1 MSWLIF
7 IRLQEK
13 FSGAAMTELHTI
25 NITSVN
31 VVKEEL
37 VVALDSAAS
46 HLDKFVADTTRKLP
60 LEQCLGNLKQV
71 SGVLQ
76 MVQLR
81 AGELLAQE
89 QITALTEV
97 LEERQQASEELLE
110 ALGTGF
116 YVLNRYLDFV
126 QNRAIVRQELL
137 IPYINQLRAARSQ
150 PPVPESHFF
159 RCKVNAPV
167 PGMDTSAV
175 MSEDLGSFVRR
186 FRHMY
191 QVGLLALLRGKPR
204 GPAYTMMAR
213 ALERIASITMGRPN
227 GRLWLVAG
235 TALTGMAASEMRIS
249 RSRVMVFSLFDRWL
263 RALQKGSDTALDQ
276 PAPPILLKECI
287 YWLALSKPEGTG
299 AKLLEAFAAQPL
311 AYTEEE
317 LERERAS
324 LGGPAATA
332 ISAVASALDEE
343 LSGVRRMLD
352 DIELIGDSAAD
363 ETDGL
368 AVTLQRVASTLQ
380 MLNFKRVGASLSSA
394 LAEYQSAASAASAA
408 GAGGSTVDSALQK
421 LTGQVLMVDNTVRA
435 LKQSGSIDL
444 DEYGQA
450 DIAFEHSQL
459 AEAEVAVLKEAE
471 AGLALIKR
479 ALAAYAGSGFDHGH
493 IRNVSTILN
502 SVRGGL
508 IVLNLRRAAA
518 VVGGLLNFV
527 ETVVDRQGAPPNVEQ
542 LLDTFAD
549 AIISLEYY
557 LNEVKLHR
565 QADAQSLNLAV
576 ESLAVLGYPVEAA

>member
-1 MSWLIF
+1 
-7 IRLQEK
+7 
-13 FSGAAMTELHTI
+13 MTELHTI

-37 VVALDSAAS
+37 AVALDNAAS

-60 LEQCLGNLKQV
+60 LEQCLADLKQV

-89 QITALTEV
+89 QITALSEV
-97 LEERQQASEELLE
+97 LEGRRQANEELME

-126 QNRAIVRQELL
+126 QNRAIARQELL

-175 MSEDLGSFVRR
+175 MSEDLRSFVRR

-235 TALTGMAASEMRIS
+235 AALTGMAAREMRFS

-263 RALQKGSDTALDQ
+263 RALQKESDTALDQ

-287 YWLALSKPEGTG
+287 YWLALSKPEGSG
-299 AKLLEAFAAQPL
+299 AKLLKAFATEPL
-311 AYTEEE
+311 EYTEEE
-317 LERERAS
+317 LERERVS

-352 DIELIGDSAAD
+352 DIEVIGDSTVD
-363 ETDGL
+363 ENNGL
-368 AVTLQRVASTLQ
+368 AVTLQRVAGTLQ
-380 MLNFKRVGASLSSA
+380 LLNFKRVGESLRTA
-394 LAEYQSAASAASAA
+394 LAEYQSAA
-408 GAGGSTVDSALQK
+408 GAGGSVAYSALQK

-444 DEYGQA
+444 DEYGHA

-479 ALAAYAGSGFDHGH
+479 ALAAYAGSDFDHGH
-493 IRNVSTILN
+493 IRNVSTTLN
-502 SVRGGL
+502 AVRGGL
-508 IVLNLRRAAA
+508 IVLNLRRAAG
-518 VVGGLLNFV
+518 VVEGLLNFV
-527 ETVVDRQGAPPNVEQ
+527 ETVVDRHSAPPDVEQ

-576 ESLAVLGYPVEAA
+576 ESLAALGYPVEAA